1 MRTAKE
7 LFAELNSFDE
17 NRRIEA
23 KSASAVG
30 KSMMETVCAF
40 ANEPGLCGGYLLL
53 GAKRT
58 GMAEDGR
65 PVYEP
70 ENIENTDKVQSDFVV
85 MCNSMFNVRI
95 RPIINVEE
103 YLGKTVIVVKIE
115 ELPESQKPAYF
126 AKRGLPEG
134 AFRRIGPSDEKCS
147 EEDMY
152 LFYQSAD
159 TYDSCIVDDADLDD
173 IDENALNF
181 YRKLRKEVNPDAE
194 ELTLDDVDLLRAL
207 GAIKKNKQGGYDL
220 TYTGLLV
227 FGKQMSLRRLVPSF
241 RVDYIRISGNQ
252 WLADGD
258 NRFEQTI
265 DMRGPLILMVN
276 KACSA
281 VMDDL
286 PKGFELKKDSMQAS
300 TPAILPNK
308 VLREAIVNSYIHR
321 SNRVNQPI
329 QIIRYSNRIEIHNP
343 GYSLK
348 PQDDWGEPGS
358 MLRNPRISEIFHDTN
373 LAETKGTGIG
383 AMRRLM
389 KEAGLMPPTFES
401 NHEANKFTARLLLH
415 HFLSKENMEWLAQYA
430 EFGLVNEQK
439 LALVFVRE
447 VGAIDNA
454 TYRQLDSSITH
465 ARARLEIHK
474 LCDLG
479 FIEKKGQG
487 RNTYYIRTSKVVSL
501 GERLRPQGERL
512 LPQLGTLCERLLP
525 QHGTLCERLLPQH
538 GTLCE
543 RIPPQH
549 GTLCE
554 RIPPQHGT
562 LCEKI
567 PPQHG
572 TLGEKIPLQH
582 GTLGEKIPPQHG
594 TLGERYQG
602 ENERYQAFGERYQGA
617 NREELLLLLPDDIK
631 KRIDEVGKRVPKD
644 VLYKLVVDMCSI
656 VPLSMDDLSVLL
668 HRKSKSFKNKN
679 IKVLLENNQLFY
691 WIPEMTNHPLQKYV
705 AASSMARSNSR
716 KSC

>member
-58 GMAEDGR
+58 GIAEDGR
-65 PVYEP
+65 PIYEP
-70 ENIENTDKVQSDFVV
+70 ENIENTDKIQSDFVA

-194 ELTLDDVDLLRAL
+194 ELTLNDVDLLRAL

-501 GERLRPQGERL
+501 GERLRPQNERL
-512 LPQLGTLCERLLP
+512 R
-525 QHGTLCERLLPQH
+525 
-538 GTLCE
+538 
-543 RIPPQH
+543 
-549 GTLCE
+549 
-554 RIPPQHGT
+554 
-562 LCEKI
+562 
-567 PPQHG
+567 PQHG
-572 TLGEKIPLQH
+572 TLGEKILPQH

-594 TLGERYQG
+594 TLGKKIPPQG
-602 ENERYQAFGERYQGA
+602 EKIPPQHGTFEIESQTKSRNELLRELPKGLQERVAKLGKWASREKVSQLLVDLCAFKPYSY
-617 NREELLLLLPDDIK
+617 EELALIIQRAAKPMKDKYIK
-631 KRIDEVGKRVPKD
+631 
-644 VLYKLVVDMCSI
+644 
-656 VPLSMDDLSVLL
+656 PLRLA
-668 HRKSKSFKNKN
+668 NK
-679 IKVLLENNQLFY
+679 LFY
-691 WIPEMTNHPLQKYV
+691 WIPEMINHPLQKYV
-705 AASSMARSNSR
+705 ADPSMARSNT
-716 KSC
+716 KKKK

>member
-65 PVYEP
+65 PIYEP
-70 ENIENTDKVQSDFVV
+70 ENIENTDKIQSDFVA

-194 ELTLDDVDLLRAL
+194 ELTLNDVDLLRAL

-479 FIEKKGQG
+479 FLEKKGHG

-501 GERLRPQGERL
+501 GERLRPQDERL
-512 LPQLGTLCERLLP
+512 LP
-525 QHGTLCERLLPQH
+525 
-538 GTLCE
+538 
-543 RIPPQH
+543 
-549 GTLCE
+549 
-554 RIPPQHGT
+554 
-562 LCEKI
+562 
-567 PPQHG
+567 
-572 TLGEKIPLQH
+572 QH

-594 TLGERYQG
+594 TLGEKIPPQHGTLGEKIPPQHGTLGKKIPPQG
-602 ENERYQAFGERYQGA
+602 EKIPPQHGTFEIESQTKSRNELLRELPEGLQERVAKLGKWASREKVSQLLVDLCAFKPYSY
-617 NREELLLLLPDDIK
+617 EELALIIQRAAKPMKDKYIK
-631 KRIDEVGKRVPKD
+631 
-644 VLYKLVVDMCSI
+644 
-656 VPLSMDDLSVLL
+656 PLRLA
-668 HRKSKSFKNKN
+668 NK
-679 IKVLLENNQLFY
+679 LFY
-691 WIPEMTNHPLQKYV
+691 WIPEMINHPLQKYV
-705 AASSMARSNSR
+705 ADPSMARSSNKKR
-716 KSC
+716 KQ

>member
-17 NRRIEA
+17 NKRIEA

-40 ANEPGLCGGYLLL
+40 ANEPGLRGGYLIL

-70 ENIENTDKVQSDFVV
+70 ENIENTDKIQSDFVA

-194 ELTLDDVDLLRAL
+194 ELTLNDVDLLRAL

-430 EFGLVNEQK
+430 SFDLTNEQK

-479 FIEKKGQG
+479 FLEKKGQG

-512 LPQLGTLCERLLP
+512 PAKGQRLPP
-525 QHGTLCERLLPQH
+525 
-538 GTLCE
+538 
-543 RIPPQH
+543 
-549 GTLCE
+549 
-554 RIPPQHGT
+554 
-562 LCEKI
+562 
-567 PPQHG
+567 
-572 TLGEKIPLQH
+572 QH

-594 TLGERYQG
+594 TLGEKIPPQHGTLGEKIPPQHGTLGKKIPPQG
-602 ENERYQAFGERYQGA
+602 EKIPPQHGTFEIESQPKSRNELLRELPKGLQERVAKLGKWASREKVSQLLVDLCAFKPYSY
-617 NREELLLLLPDDIK
+617 EELALIIQRAAKPMKDKYIK
-631 KRIDEVGKRVPKD
+631 
-644 VLYKLVVDMCSI
+644 
-656 VPLSMDDLSVLL
+656 PLRLA
-668 HRKSKSFKNKN
+668 NK
-679 IKVLLENNQLFY
+679 LFY
-691 WIPEMTNHPLQKYV
+691 WIPEMINHPLQKYV
-705 AASSMARSNSR
+705 ADPSMARSNTQ
-716 KSC
+716 KK

>member
-58 GMAEDGR
+58 GIAEDGR
-65 PVYEP
+65 PIYEP
-70 ENIENTDKVQSDFVV
+70 ENIENTDKIQSDFVA

-194 ELTLDDVDLLRAL
+194 ELTLNDVDLLRAL

-252 WLADGD
+252 WLADGN

-501 GERLRPQGERL
+501 GERLRPQ
-512 LPQLGTLCERLLP
+512 
-525 QHGTLCERLLPQH
+525 
-538 GTLCE
+538 
-543 RIPPQH
+543 
-549 GTLCE
+549 
-554 RIPPQHGT
+554 
-562 LCEKI
+562 
-567 PPQHG
+567 HG
-572 TLGEKIPLQH
+572 TLGEKIPPQH

-594 TLGERYQG
+594 TLGKKIPPQG
-602 ENERYQAFGERYQGA
+602 EKIPPQHGTFEFESQTKSRNELLRELPKGLQERVAKLGKWASREKVSQLLVDLCAFKPYSY
-617 NREELLLLLPDDIK
+617 EELALIIQRAAKPMKDKYIK
-631 KRIDEVGKRVPKD
+631 
-644 VLYKLVVDMCSI
+644 
-656 VPLSMDDLSVLL
+656 PLRLA
-668 HRKSKSFKNKN
+668 NK
-679 IKVLLENNQLFY
+679 LFY
-691 WIPEMTNHPLQKYV
+691 WIPEMINHPLQKYV
-705 AASSMARSNSR
+705 ADPSMARSSNKKR
-716 KSC
+716 KQ

>member
-1 MRTAKE
+1 MTSPYLNIIKKMRTAKE

-70 ENIENTDKVQSDFVV
+70 ENIENTDKVQSDFVA

-194 ELTLDDVDLLRAL
+194 ELTLNDVDLLRAL

-479 FIEKKGQG
+479 FLEKKGQG

-501 GERLRPQGERL
+501 GERLRPQ
-512 LPQLGTLCERLLP
+512 
-525 QHGTLCERLLPQH
+525 
-538 GTLCE
+538 
-543 RIPPQH
+543 
-549 GTLCE
+549 
-554 RIPPQHGT
+554 
-562 LCEKI
+562 
-567 PPQHG
+567 
-572 TLGEKIPLQH
+572 
-582 GTLGEKIPPQHG
+582 HG

-602 ENERYQAFGERYQGA
+602 EGERYQGEGERYQGEGERYQGEDERYQGENERYQGEDERYQGEVGTFGERYQGI

-644 VLYKLVVDMCSI
+644 VLNKLVVDMCSI

-668 HRKSKSFKNKN
+668 HRNSKSFKNKN
-679 IKVLLENNQLFY
+679 IKVLLETKQLFY
-691 WIPEMTNHPLQKYV
+691 WIPEMINHPLQKYV
-705 AASSMARSNSR
+705 ADPSMARSNT
-716 KSC
+716 KKLDNKDK

>member
-58 GMAEDGR
+58 GIAEDGR
-65 PVYEP
+65 PIYEP
-70 ENIENTDKVQSDFVV
+70 ENIENTDKIQSDFVA

-194 ELTLDDVDLLRAL
+194 ELTLNDVDLLRAL

-479 FIEKKGQG
+479 FLEKKGQG

-501 GERLRPQGERL
+501 GERLRPQD
-512 LPQLGTLCERLLP
+512 
-525 QHGTLCERLLPQH
+525 
-538 GTLCE
+538 
-543 RIPPQH
+543 
-549 GTLCE
+549 
-554 RIPPQHGT
+554 
-562 LCEKI
+562 EKI
-567 PPQHG
+567 LP
-572 TLGEKIPLQH
+572 QH
-582 GTLGEKIPPQHG
+582 GTLGEKIPPQGEMYHGKHGILVQKIPPQGEMYHGKHG

-602 ENERYQAFGERYQGA
+602 ENERYQAFEERYQGEVGTFGERYQGL

-631 KRIDEVGKRVPKD
+631 NRIDEVGKRVPKD
-644 VLYKLVVDMCSI
+644 ILNKLVVDMCSI

-668 HRKSKSFKNKN
+668 HRNSKSFKNKN
-679 IKVLLENNQLFY
+679 IKVLLETKQLFY
-691 WIPEMTNHPLQKYV
+691 WIPEMINHPQQKYI
-705 AASSMARSNSR
+705 ADPSMTRSNT
-716 KSC
+716 KKK

>member
-1 MRTAKE
+1 MMFPLPIIKKMRTAKE

-70 ENIENTDKVQSDFVV
+70 ENIENTDKVQSDFVA

-479 FIEKKGQG
+479 FLEKKGQG

-501 GERLRPQGERL
+501 EERLRPQGERL
-512 LPQLGTLCERLLP
+512 LP
-525 QHGTLCERLLPQH
+525 
-538 GTLCE
+538 
-543 RIPPQH
+543 
-549 GTLCE
+549 
-554 RIPPQHGT
+554 
-562 LCEKI
+562 
-567 PPQHG
+567 
-572 TLGEKIPLQH
+572 QH

-594 TLGERYQG
+594 TLGEKIPPQHGTLGEKIPPQHGTLGKKIPPQG
-602 ENERYQAFGERYQGA
+602 EKIPPQHGTFEIESQPKSRNELLRELPKGLQERVAKLGKWASRENVSQLLVDLCAFKPYSY
-617 NREELLLLLPDDIK
+617 EELALIIQRAAKPMKDKYIK
-631 KRIDEVGKRVPKD
+631 
-644 VLYKLVVDMCSI
+644 
-656 VPLSMDDLSVLL
+656 PLRLA
-668 HRKSKSFKNKN
+668 NK
-679 IKVLLENNQLFY
+679 LFY
-691 WIPEMTNHPLQKYV
+691 WIPEMINHPLQKYV
-705 AASSMARSNSR
+705 ADPSMARSSNNKR
-716 KSC
+716 KQ

>member
-70 ENIENTDKVQSDFVV
+70 ENIENPDKVQSDFVA

-115 ELPESQKPAYF
+115 ELPDSQKPAYF

-194 ELTLDDVDLLRAL
+194 ELTLNDVDLLRAL

-512 LPQLGTLCERLLP
+512 PAKEQRLPP
-525 QHGTLCERLLPQH
+525 
-538 GTLCE
+538 
-543 RIPPQH
+543 
-549 GTLCE
+549 
-554 RIPPQHGT
+554 
-562 LCEKI
+562 
-567 PPQHG
+567 
-572 TLGEKIPLQH
+572 QH

-594 TLGERYQG
+594 TLGEKILPQHGTLGEKIPPQHGTLGKKIPPQG
-602 ENERYQAFGERYQGA
+602 EKIPPQHGTFEIESQPKSRNELLRELPKGLQERVAKLGKWASREKVSQLLVDLCAFKPYSY
-617 NREELLLLLPDDIK
+617 EELALIIQRAAKPMKDKYIK
-631 KRIDEVGKRVPKD
+631 
-644 VLYKLVVDMCSI
+644 
-656 VPLSMDDLSVLL
+656 PLRLA
-668 HRKSKSFKNKN
+668 NK
-679 IKVLLENNQLFY
+679 LFY
-691 WIPEMTNHPLQKYV
+691 WIPEMINHPLQKYV
-705 AASSMARSNSR
+705 ADPSMARSSNKKR
-716 KSC
+716 KQ

>member
-58 GMAEDGR
+58 GIAEDGR

-70 ENIENTDKVQSDFVV
+70 ENIENTDKIQSDFVA

-194 ELTLDDVDLLRAL
+194 ELTLNDVDLLRAL

-430 EFGLVNEQK
+430 SFDLTNEQK

-479 FIEKKGQG
+479 FLEKKGQG

-501 GERLRPQGERL
+501 GERLRPDGERL
-512 LPQLGTLCERLLP
+512 LPQDERL
-525 QHGTLCERLLPQH
+525 
-538 GTLCE
+538 
-543 RIPPQH
+543 PP
-549 GTLCE
+549 
-554 RIPPQHGT
+554 
-562 LCEKI
+562 
-567 PPQHG
+567 
-572 TLGEKIPLQH
+572 QH

-594 TLGERYQG
+594 TLGEKIPPQHGTLGEKIPPQHGTLGKKIPPQG
-602 ENERYQAFGERYQGA
+602 EKIPPQHGTFEIESQPKSRNELLRELPKGLQERVAQLGKWASREKVSQLLVDLCAFKPYSY
-617 NREELLLLLPDDIK
+617 EELALIIQRAAKPMKDKYIK
-631 KRIDEVGKRVPKD
+631 
-644 VLYKLVVDMCSI
+644 
-656 VPLSMDDLSVLL
+656 PLRLA
-668 HRKSKSFKNKN
+668 NK
-679 IKVLLENNQLFY
+679 LFY
-691 WIPEMTNHPLQKYV
+691 WIPEMINHPLQKYV
-705 AASSMARSNSR
+705 ADPTMVRSNT
-716 KSC
+716 KKK

>member
-1 MRTAKE
+1 MKTAKE
-7 LFAELNSFDE
+7 LFDELNSWDE

-40 ANEPGLCGGYLLL
+40 ANEPGLRGGYLLL
-53 GAKRT
+53 GAKRI
-58 GMAEDGR
+58 GMTEDGK

-70 ENIENTDKVQSDFVV
+70 ENIENTDKIQSDFVA

-194 ELTLDDVDLLRAL
+194 ELTLNDVDLLRAL

-501 GERLRPQGERL
+501 GERLRPQGE
-512 LPQLGTLCERLLP
+512 
-525 QHGTLCERLLPQH
+525 
-538 GTLCE
+538 
-543 RIPPQH
+543 
-549 GTLCE
+549 
-554 RIPPQHGT
+554 
-562 LCEKI
+562 KI
-567 PPQHG
+567 PP
-572 TLGEKIPLQH
+572 QH

-594 TLGERYQG
+594 TLGKKIPPQG
-602 ENERYQAFGERYQGA
+602 EKIPPQHGTFEIESQPKSRNELLRELPKGLQERVAKLGKWASREKVSQLLVDLCAFKPYSY
-617 NREELLLLLPDDIK
+617 EELALIIQRAAKPMKDKYIK
-631 KRIDEVGKRVPKD
+631 
-644 VLYKLVVDMCSI
+644 
-656 VPLSMDDLSVLL
+656 PLRLA
-668 HRKSKSFKNKN
+668 NK
-679 IKVLLENNQLFY
+679 LFY
-691 WIPEMTNHPLQKYV
+691 WIPEMINHPLQKYV
-705 AASSMARSNSR
+705 ADPSMARSNTQ
-716 KSC
+716 KK

>member
-1 MRTAKE
+1 MKTAKE
-7 LFAELNSFDE
+7 LFDELNSWDE

-40 ANEPGLCGGYLLL
+40 ANEPGLRGGYLLL
-53 GAKRT
+53 GAKRI
-58 GMAEDGR
+58 GMTEDGK

-70 ENIENTDKVQSDFVV
+70 ENIENTDKIQSDFVA

-194 ELTLDDVDLLRAL
+194 ELTLNDVDLLRAL
-207 GAIKKNKQGGYDL
+207 GAVKKNKQGGYDL

-479 FIEKKGQG
+479 FLEKKGQG

-501 GERLRPQGERL
+501 EERLRPQGERL
-512 LPQLGTLCERLLP
+512 LP
-525 QHGTLCERLLPQH
+525 
-538 GTLCE
+538 
-543 RIPPQH
+543 
-549 GTLCE
+549 
-554 RIPPQHGT
+554 
-562 LCEKI
+562 
-567 PPQHG
+567 
-572 TLGEKIPLQH
+572 QH

-594 TLGERYQG
+594 TLGEKIPPQHGTLGEKIPPQHGTLGKKIPPQG
-602 ENERYQAFGERYQGA
+602 EKIPPQHSTFEIESQPKSRNELLRELPKGLQERVAKLGKWASRENVSQLLVDLCAFKPYSY
-617 NREELLLLLPDDIK
+617 EELALIIQRAAKPMKDKYIK
-631 KRIDEVGKRVPKD
+631 
-644 VLYKLVVDMCSI
+644 
-656 VPLSMDDLSVLL
+656 PLRLA
-668 HRKSKSFKNKN
+668 NK
-679 IKVLLENNQLFY
+679 LFY
-691 WIPEMTNHPLQKYV
+691 WIPEMINHPLQKYV
-705 AASSMARSNSR
+705 ADPSMARSSNNKR
-716 KSC
+716 KQ

>member
-70 ENIENTDKVQSDFVV
+70 ENIENTDKVQSDFVA

-194 ELTLDDVDLLRAL
+194 ELTLNDVDLLRAL

-430 EFGLVNEQK
+430 EFGLMNEQK

-479 FIEKKGQG
+479 FLEKKGQG

-501 GERLRPQGERL
+501 GERLRPQD
-512 LPQLGTLCERLLP
+512 
-525 QHGTLCERLLPQH
+525 
-538 GTLCE
+538 
-543 RIPPQH
+543 
-549 GTLCE
+549 
-554 RIPPQHGT
+554 
-562 LCEKI
+562 EKI
-567 PPQHG
+567 PP
-572 TLGEKIPLQH
+572 QH

-594 TLGERYQG
+594 TLGKKIPPQG
-602 ENERYQAFGERYQGA
+602 EKIPPQHGTFEIESQPKSRNELLRELPKGLQERVAKLGKWASREKVSQLLVDLCAFKPYSY
-617 NREELLLLLPDDIK
+617 EELALIIQRAAKPMKDKYIK
-631 KRIDEVGKRVPKD
+631 
-644 VLYKLVVDMCSI
+644 
-656 VPLSMDDLSVLL
+656 PLRLA
-668 HRKSKSFKNKN
+668 NK
-679 IKVLLENNQLFY
+679 LFY
-691 WIPEMTNHPLQKYV
+691 WIPEMINHPLQKYV
-705 AASSMARSNSR
+705 ADPSMARSSNKKR
-716 KSC
+716 KQ

>member
-1 MRTAKE
+1 MTNDVPLTYNIIKKMRTAKE

-58 GMAEDGR
+58 GIAEDGR

-70 ENIENTDKVQSDFVV
+70 ENIENTDKIQSDFVA

-194 ELTLDDVDLLRAL
+194 ELTLNDVDLLRAL
-207 GAIKKNKQGGYDL
+207 GAIKKNKQGGCDL

-479 FIEKKGQG
+479 FLEKKGQG

-501 GERLRPQGERL
+501 GERLRPQD
-512 LPQLGTLCERLLP
+512 
-525 QHGTLCERLLPQH
+525 
-538 GTLCE
+538 
-543 RIPPQH
+543 
-549 GTLCE
+549 
-554 RIPPQHGT
+554 
-562 LCEKI
+562 EKI
-567 PPQHG
+567 LP
-572 TLGEKIPLQH
+572 QH
-582 GTLGEKIPPQHG
+582 GTLGEKIPPQGEMYHGKHGILVQKIPPQGEMYHGKHG

-602 ENERYQAFGERYQGA
+602 ENERYQAFEERYQGEVGTFGERYQGL

-631 KRIDEVGKRVPKD
+631 NRIDEVGKRVPKD
-644 VLYKLVVDMCSI
+644 ILNKLVVDMCSI

-668 HRKSKSFKNKN
+668 HRNSKSFKNKN
-679 IKVLLENNQLFY
+679 IKVLLETKQLFY
-691 WIPEMTNHPLQKYV
+691 WIPEMINHPQQKYI
-705 AASSMARSNSR
+705 ADPSMTRSNT
-716 KSC
+716 KKK

>member
-70 ENIENTDKVQSDFVV
+70 ENIENTDKVQSDFVA

-103 YLGKTVIVVKIE
+103 YFGKTVIVVKIE

-415 HFLSKENMEWLAQYA
+415 HFLSKENVEWLAQYA

-501 GERLRPQGERL
+501 GERLRPQ
-512 LPQLGTLCERLLP
+512 
-525 QHGTLCERLLPQH
+525 
-538 GTLCE
+538 
-543 RIPPQH
+543 
-549 GTLCE
+549 
-554 RIPPQHGT
+554 
-562 LCEKI
+562 
-567 PPQHG
+567 
-572 TLGEKIPLQH
+572 H

-594 TLGERYQG
+594 TLGEKIPPQHGTLDEKIPPQHGTLGKKIPPQG
-602 ENERYQAFGERYQGA
+602 EKIPPQHGTFEIESQPKSRNDLLRELPKGLQERVAKLGKWASREKVSQLLVDLCAFKPYSY
-617 NREELLLLLPDDIK
+617 EELALIIQRAAKPMKDKYIK
-631 KRIDEVGKRVPKD
+631 
-644 VLYKLVVDMCSI
+644 
-656 VPLSMDDLSVLL
+656 PLRLA
-668 HRKSKSFKNKN
+668 NK
-679 IKVLLENNQLFY
+679 LFY
-691 WIPEMTNHPLQKYV
+691 WIPEMINHPLQKYV
-705 AASSMARSNSR
+705 ADPSMARSNT
-716 KSC
+716 KKKK

>member
-58 GMAEDGR
+58 GIAEDGR
-65 PVYEP
+65 PIYEP
-70 ENIENTDKVQSDFVV
+70 ENIEYTDKIQSDFVA

-194 ELTLDDVDLLRAL
+194 ELTLNDVDLLRAL

-474 LCDLG
+474 LCNLG
-479 FIEKKGQG
+479 FLEKKGQG

-501 GERLRPQGERL
+501 GERL
-512 LPQLGTLCERLLP
+512 LPQDERLLP
-525 QHGTLCERLLPQH
+525 QHGTL
-538 GTLCE
+538 
-543 RIPPQH
+543 
-549 GTLCE
+549 
-554 RIPPQHGT
+554 
-562 LCEKI
+562 
-567 PPQHG
+567 
-572 TLGEKIPLQH
+572 GEKILPQH

-594 TLGERYQG
+594 TLGKKIPPQG
-602 ENERYQAFGERYQGA
+602 EKIPPQGEKIPPQHGTFEIESQTKSRNELLRELPKGLQERVAKLGKWASREKVSQLLVDLCAFKPYSY
-617 NREELLLLLPDDIK
+617 EELALIIQRAAKPMKDKYIK
-631 KRIDEVGKRVPKD
+631 
-644 VLYKLVVDMCSI
+644 
-656 VPLSMDDLSVLL
+656 PLRLA
-668 HRKSKSFKNKN
+668 NK
-679 IKVLLENNQLFY
+679 LFY
-691 WIPEMTNHPLQKYV
+691 WIPEMINHPLQKYV
-705 AASSMARSNSR
+705 ADPSMARSSNKKR
-716 KSC
+716 KQ

>member
-40 ANEPGLCGGYLLL
+40 ANEPGLRGGYLIL

-70 ENIENTDKVQSDFVV
+70 ENIENTDKIQSDFVA

-194 ELTLDDVDLLRAL
+194 ELTLNDVDLLRAL

-286 PKGFELKKDSMQAS
+286 TKGFELKKDSMQAS

-430 EFGLVNEQK
+430 SFDLTNEQK

-479 FIEKKGQG
+479 FLEKKGQG

-501 GERLRPQGERL
+501 GERLRPDGERL
-512 LPQLGTLCERLLP
+512 LPQDERL
-525 QHGTLCERLLPQH
+525 
-538 GTLCE
+538 
-543 RIPPQH
+543 PP
-549 GTLCE
+549 
-554 RIPPQHGT
+554 
-562 LCEKI
+562 
-567 PPQHG
+567 
-572 TLGEKIPLQH
+572 QH

-594 TLGERYQG
+594 TLGEKIPPQHGTLGEKIPPQHGTLGKKIPPQG
-602 ENERYQAFGERYQGA
+602 EKIPPQHGTFEIESQPKSRNELLRELPKGLQERVAQLGKWASREKVSQLLVDLCAFKPYSY
-617 NREELLLLLPDDIK
+617 EELALIIQRAAKPMKDKYIK
-631 KRIDEVGKRVPKD
+631 
-644 VLYKLVVDMCSI
+644 
-656 VPLSMDDLSVLL
+656 PLRLA
-668 HRKSKSFKNKN
+668 NK
-679 IKVLLENNQLFY
+679 LFY
-691 WIPEMTNHPLQKYV
+691 WIPEMINHPLQKYV
-705 AASSMARSNSR
+705 ADPTMVRSNT
-716 KSC
+716 KKK

>member
-1 MRTAKE
+1 MMFPLPIIKKMRTAKE

-58 GMAEDGR
+58 GIAEDGR
-65 PVYEP
+65 PIYES
-70 ENIENTDKVQSDFVV
+70 ENIENTDKIQSDFVA

-194 ELTLDDVDLLRAL
+194 ELTLNDVDLLRAL

-501 GERLRPQGERL
+501 GERLRPQGEKIPPQHGSLGERL
-512 LPQLGTLCERLLP
+512 LPQDERLLP
-525 QHGTLCERLLPQH
+525 QHGTLGERLPPQDERLL
-538 GTLCE
+538 
-543 RIPPQH
+543 
-549 GTLCE
+549 
-554 RIPPQHGT
+554 
-562 LCEKI
+562 
-567 PPQHG
+567 
-572 TLGEKIPLQH
+572 
-582 GTLGEKIPPQHG
+582 PQHG

-602 ENERYQAFGERYQGA
+602 EDERYQGKLGTFEEECVLKP
-617 NREELLLLLPDDIK
+617 REELVRELPNELQERVNNIGNRASRETVCQLL
-631 KRIDEVGKRVPKD
+631 IDLCAFKPYSYEELASILQRSPKALKD
-644 VLYKLVVDMCSI
+644 KYLK
-656 VPLSMDDLSVLL
+656 PLRLA
-668 HRKSKSFKNKN
+668 NK
-679 IKVLLENNQLFY
+679 LFY
-691 WIPEMTNHPLQKYV
+691 WIPEMINHPLQKYV
-705 AASSMARSNSR
+705 ADPSMARSNT
-716 KSC
+716 KKK

>member
-1 MRTAKE
+1 MKIAKE
-7 LFAELNSFDE
+7 LFDELNSWDE

-40 ANEPGLCGGYLLL
+40 ANEPGLRGGYLLL

-58 GMAEDGR
+58 GMTEDGK

-70 ENIENTDKVQSDFVV
+70 ENIENTDKVQSDFVA

-115 ELPESQKPAYF
+115 ELPDSQKPAYF

-134 AFRRIGPSDEKCS
+134 AFLRIGPSDEKCS

-194 ELTLDDVDLLRAL
+194 ELTLNDVDLLRAL

-474 LCDLG
+474 LCDLE

-512 LPQLGTLCERLLP
+512 PAKEQRLPP
-525 QHGTLCERLLPQH
+525 
-538 GTLCE
+538 
-543 RIPPQH
+543 
-549 GTLCE
+549 
-554 RIPPQHGT
+554 
-562 LCEKI
+562 
-567 PPQHG
+567 
-572 TLGEKIPLQH
+572 QH

-594 TLGERYQG
+594 TLGEKIPPQHGTLGKKIPPQHGTFEIESQPESR
-602 ENERYQAFGERYQGA
+602 NELLRELPKGLQERVAKLGKWASREKVSQLLVDLCAFKPYSY
-617 NREELLLLLPDDIK
+617 EELALIIQRAAKPMKDKYIK
-631 KRIDEVGKRVPKD
+631 
-644 VLYKLVVDMCSI
+644 
-656 VPLSMDDLSVLL
+656 PLRLA
-668 HRKSKSFKNKN
+668 NK
-679 IKVLLENNQLFY
+679 LFY
-691 WIPEMTNHPLQKYV
+691 WIPEMINHPLQKYV
-705 AASSMARSNSR
+705 ADPSMARSSNKKR
-716 KSC
+716 KQ

>member
-1 MRTAKE
+1 MKTAKE
-7 LFAELNSFDE
+7 LFDELNSWDE

-40 ANEPGLCGGYLLL
+40 ANEPGLGGGYLLL

-58 GMAEDGR
+58 GMTEDGK
-65 PVYEP
+65 PVYVP
-70 ENIENTDKVQSDFVV
+70 ENIEYTDKIQSDFVA

-103 YLGKTVIVVKIE
+103 YQGKTVIVVKIE
-115 ELPESQKPAYF
+115 ELPENQKPAYF

-134 AFRRIGPSDEKCS
+134 AFRRIGSSDEKCS

-194 ELTLDDVDLLRAL
+194 ELTLNDVDLLRAL

-252 WLADGD
+252 WVADGD

-430 EFGLVNEQK
+430 SFDLTNEQK

-501 GERLRPQGERL
+501 CERLRPQGERL
-512 LPQLGTLCERLLP
+512 LPQHGTLGERLRPQDERLLP
-525 QHGTLCERLLPQH
+525 QHGTLGERLRPQ
-538 GTLCE
+538 
-543 RIPPQH
+543 
-549 GTLCE
+549 
-554 RIPPQHGT
+554 
-562 LCEKI
+562 
-567 PPQHG
+567 
-572 TLGEKIPLQH
+572 
-582 GTLGEKIPPQHG
+582 GEKIPPQHG

-602 ENERYQAFGERYQGA
+602 EDERYQGKLGTFEEECMLKP
-617 NREELLLLLPDDIK
+617 REELVRELPNELQERVNNIGS
-631 KRIDEVGKRVPKD
+631 RASRETVCQLIIDLCAFKPYSYEE
-644 VLYKLVVDMCSI
+644 LA
-656 VPLSMDDLSVLL
+656 SVLQRSPKAL
-668 HRKSKSFKNKN
+668 KDKYLKPLRLANK
-679 IKVLLENNQLFY
+679 LFY
-691 WIPEMTNHPLQKYV
+691 WIPEMINHPLQKYV
-705 AASSMARSNSR
+705 ADPLMARSNT
-716 KSC
+716 KKKK

>member
-1 MRTAKE
+1 MTSPYLNIIKKMRTAKE

-58 GMAEDGR
+58 GIAEDGR
-65 PVYEP
+65 PIYEP
-70 ENIENTDKVQSDFVV
+70 ENIEYTDKIQSDFVA

-194 ELTLDDVDLLRAL
+194 ELTLNDVDLLRAL

-479 FIEKKGQG
+479 FLEKKGQG

-501 GERLRPQGERL
+501 GEWLRPQGERL
-512 LPQLGTLCERLLP
+512 PAKEQRLPP
-525 QHGTLCERLLPQH
+525 
-538 GTLCE
+538 
-543 RIPPQH
+543 
-549 GTLCE
+549 
-554 RIPPQHGT
+554 
-562 LCEKI
+562 
-567 PPQHG
+567 
-572 TLGEKIPLQH
+572 QH

-594 TLGERYQG
+594 TLGEKIPPQHGTLGEKIPPQHGTLGKKIPPQG
-602 ENERYQAFGERYQGA
+602 EKIPPQHGTFEIESQPKSRNELLRELPKGLQERVAKLGKWASREKVSQLLVDLCAFKPYSY
-617 NREELLLLLPDDIK
+617 EELALIIQRAAKPMKDKYIK
-631 KRIDEVGKRVPKD
+631 
-644 VLYKLVVDMCSI
+644 
-656 VPLSMDDLSVLL
+656 PLRLA
-668 HRKSKSFKNKN
+668 NK
-679 IKVLLENNQLFY
+679 LFY
-691 WIPEMTNHPLQKYV
+691 WIPEMINHPLQKYV
-705 AASSMARSNSR
+705 ADPSMVRSSNKKR
-716 KSC
+716 KQ

>member
-58 GMAEDGR
+58 GIAEDGR
-65 PVYEP
+65 PIYEP
-70 ENIENTDKVQSDFVV
+70 ENIENTDKIQSDFVA

-194 ELTLDDVDLLRAL
+194 ELTLNDVDLLRAL

-415 HFLSKENMEWLAQYA
+415 HFLSKENVEWLAQYA

-479 FIEKKGQG
+479 FLEKKGQG

-512 LPQLGTLCERLLP
+512 PAKGQRLPP
-525 QHGTLCERLLPQH
+525 
-538 GTLCE
+538 
-543 RIPPQH
+543 
-549 GTLCE
+549 
-554 RIPPQHGT
+554 
-562 LCEKI
+562 
-567 PPQHG
+567 
-572 TLGEKIPLQH
+572 QH

-594 TLGERYQG
+594 TLGEKIPPQG
-602 ENERYQAFGERYQGA
+602 EKIPPQHGTLGKKIPPQGEKIPPQHGTFEIESQPKSRNELLRELPKGLQERVAKLGKWASREKVSQLLVDLCAFKPYSY
-617 NREELLLLLPDDIK
+617 EELALIIQRAAKPMKDKYIK
-631 KRIDEVGKRVPKD
+631 
-644 VLYKLVVDMCSI
+644 
-656 VPLSMDDLSVLL
+656 PLRLA
-668 HRKSKSFKNKN
+668 NK
-679 IKVLLENNQLFY
+679 LFY
-691 WIPEMTNHPLQKYV
+691 WIPEMINHPLQKYV
-705 AASSMARSNSR
+705 ADPSMARSNTQ
-716 KSC
+716 KK